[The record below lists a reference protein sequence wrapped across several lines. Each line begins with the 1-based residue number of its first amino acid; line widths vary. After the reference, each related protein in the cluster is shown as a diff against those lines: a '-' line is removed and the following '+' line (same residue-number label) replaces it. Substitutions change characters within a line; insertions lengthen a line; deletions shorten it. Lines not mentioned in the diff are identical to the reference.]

1 MKLLANSYQNV
12 YWYQQK
18 ILPFFVFSFYIK
30 GLKLYVINIH
40 THLSQLNQLCNDVWL
55 ILYKLCD
62 AWWQR
67 WV

>member
-12 YWYQQK
+12 CWYQQK

-30 GLKLYVINIH
+30 GLKLHVINIH

-62 AWWQR
+62 AWRQR